1 MQYDL
6 DVKNRFN
13 KDQEGNLR
21 KADQNWPGLVEK
33 YGK

>member
-6 DVKNRFN
+6 DIKGKFN
-13 KDQEGNLR
+13 QDQSGNLR
-21 KADQNWPGLVEK
+21 KADQNWPGIVEK